1 MIRRP
6 PRSTR
11 TDTLFPYTTLFR
23 SIRTEERVAIDLGI
37 VKAGAINGIPA
48 KFNQICADAYFGYD
62 QARDAASC
70 HPGRRFAGR
79 GSPAAA
85 IIAKAVFG
93 VIGIIGMSGPIGL
106 GDLRIILRALVDIL
120 NHQDNRRAG
129 GPALEIG
136 RAQV

>member
-48 KFNQICADAYFGYD
+48 KFNRICADAYFGYD

-93 VIGIIGMSGPIGL
+93 VIGLIGMSG
-106 GDLRIILRALVDIL
+106 
-120 NHQDNRRAG
+120 Q
-129 GPALEIG
+129 IG
-136 RAQV
+136 RESWWERGCTYE